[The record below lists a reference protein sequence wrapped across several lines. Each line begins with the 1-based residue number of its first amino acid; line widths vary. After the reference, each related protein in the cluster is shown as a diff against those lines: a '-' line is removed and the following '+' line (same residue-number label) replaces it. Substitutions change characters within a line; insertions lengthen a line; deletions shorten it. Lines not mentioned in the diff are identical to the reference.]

1 MVFWFNVVELID
13 TTNLGHPAMKESTS
27 KPKPAPKKKAPTKD
41 DDGAKVSRFRVA
53 YGRTPVSYVYG
64 DEFPTCWLHSQQRQ
78 VF

>member
-1 MVFWFNVVELID
+1 MSQIK
-13 TTNLGHPAMKESTS
+13 AQ
-27 KPKPAPKKKAPTKD
+27 KPKPAPKKKPEDKNA
-41 DDGAKVSRFRVA
+41 DGAKVSRFRVP

>member
-1 MVFWFNVVELID
+1 M
-13 TTNLGHPAMKESTS
+13 TKQPAP
-27 KPKPAPKKKAPTKD
+27 KPKPAPKTKAKD
-41 DDGAKVSRFRVA
+41 KDSDGAKVSRFRVA